1 LTADRFIHASTC
13 LGCGCA
19 CDDITVVVRGD
30 RIAEAR
36 NACELG
42 AAWFGDGIAPARSR
56 FQGRAVPDD
65 DALDAAARL
74 LARAARPLIYL
85 APDISCDVQRQGI
98 AMADALHATLDS
110 VTSATAMSSI
120 VAAQERGRAGA
131 TLGEVRNRADLL
143 VFWGVDPMLRY
154 PRYWTRYAPEPA
166 GLHVPD
172 GRRSRTIVAVDV
184 GGSRGPVD
192 ADVRIAL
199 AEEDEVAMLAALSAI
214 VAETVAASSYV
225 GSAFRRTE
233 VRLKPDATYESARAL
248 APTLLAARYVVFVA
262 DAESRPEE
270 RALHLDRSADAE
282 LNRGRADAL
291 VALTQALNGPTRCAL
306 SLLRAG
312 GNRSGADAVA
322 TWQTGYPAAVD
333 FARGHPRY
341 RPLDGTA
348 GARLARGE
356 VDAVLVVG
364 SAAGVPAELLDRIAL
379 LPCAVVG
386 PRASESR
393 LAQAEVVIDTGVAG
407 IHEGGLALR
416 MDDMPLSLRPSVS
429 GPPEA
434 AALTASL
441 RDRIVRYRDTLRFKY
456 PRRPRT
462 KDQEPR
468 AKDQR

>member
-1 LTADRFIHASTC
+1 MPFDRLIPAATC

-19 CDDITVVVRGD
+19 CDDITVVAHGE
-30 RIAEAR
+30 RIVEAR

-42 AAWFGDGIAPARSR
+42 AVWFGDGSAPARSR
-56 FQGRAVPDD
+56 FQGRDVSVD

-85 APDISCDVQRQGI
+85 APDISCEVQRQGI
-98 AMADALHATLDS
+98 ALADALRATLDS

-120 VAAQERGRAGA
+120 LAAQERGRAGA

-143 VFWGVDPMLRY
+143 VFWGVDPALRY
-154 PRYWTRYAPEPA
+154 PRYSTRYAPEPA

-184 GGSRGPVD
+184 GDSRGPAD
-192 ADVRIAL
+192 ADLRIAL
-199 AEEDEVAMLAALSAI
+199 TEEDEVAMLAELNAI
-214 VAETVAASSYV
+214 VANPDRLPPPRLARRRASPKRSEGV
-225 GSAFRRTE
+225 KTDDVTHDT
-233 VRLKPDATYESARAL
+233 VRLKPDTTYERAREL
-248 APTLLAARYVVFVA
+248 APRLFAARYAVFVA
-262 DAESRPEE
+262 DAESESG
-270 RALHLDRSADAE
+270 LD
-282 LNRGRADAL
+282 RGRADAL
-291 VALTQALNGPTRCAL
+291 VALTLALNGPTRCAL

-364 SAAGVPAELLDRIAL
+364 SAARMPAGLLGRIAQ

-386 PRASESR
+386 PRASESA

-407 IHEGGLALR
+407 IHEGGLAIR

-429 GPPEA
+429 GPPA
-434 AALTASL
+434 AAVLAASL
-441 RDRIVRYRDTLRFKY
+441 RDRAVRYRDTLRFKY
-456 PRRPRT
+456 PKKPPHRRL
-462 KDQEPR
+462 
-468 AKDQR
+468 